1 MSPLRLIRAFK
12 NIRTSLTYLYRY
24 NIILSKDVNSLL
36 LRDWVATALNVW
48 SNIVTTIALII
59 TVREYRRGKKK
70 TASKSTRRKHKR

>member
-1 MSPLRLIRAFK
+1 ME
-12 NIRTSLTYLYRY
+12 
-24 NIILSKDVNSLL
+24 

-70 TASKSTRRKHKR
+70 TASKSSQRKHKR